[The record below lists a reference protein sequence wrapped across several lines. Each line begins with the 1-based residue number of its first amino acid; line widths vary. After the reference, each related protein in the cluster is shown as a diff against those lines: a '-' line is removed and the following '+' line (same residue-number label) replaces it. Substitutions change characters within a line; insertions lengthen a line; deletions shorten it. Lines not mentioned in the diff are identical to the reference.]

1 MFSKIVIFKNDR
13 IGDLM
18 PSVPAINLIIQ
29 NNKDKKIIIYLSE
42 TNYKMEFLFNE
53 KNVEVILINYKLPL
67 KNRIDILYFFLKTK
81 ISKVYILRPK
91 NFFFL
96 LPLIFYFKKIKFYGL
111 CLNGTNN
118 YKRPNDF
125 LRNFLTKF
133 VVNDRGTLKKRISRE
148 KLQLNLVSEKSENN
162 YVVKDYNFKLSNS
175 LKEILPNNYS
185 VIHYKKQIFE
195 ELEWGTEGLDKIM
208 NEMLKYYSNVVL
220 INDIEPSNDNMIFK
234 KKYNW
239 YDFKESKPGN
249 NNSKILYLSNIDGI
263 NMFNAIRLSEKTIA
277 CHGTITLLGYLI
289 KVPILD
295 IFYCKIKNKNDYHRY
310 KNSFHEH
317 KPNNKS
323 YDFIIPSKN
332 LNKTIQKMKFSLKK
346 LNE

>member
-96 LPLIFYFKKIKFYGL
+96 LPLIFYFKRIKFYGL

-133 VVNDRGTLKKRISRE
+133 VVNDRGTL
-148 KLQLNLVSEKSENN
+148 
-162 YVVKDYNFKLSNS
+162 
-175 LKEILPNNYS
+175 
-185 VIHYKKQIFE
+185 
-195 ELEWGTEGLDKIM
+195 
-208 NEMLKYYSNVVL
+208 
-220 INDIEPSNDNMIFK
+220 
-234 KKYNW
+234 
-239 YDFKESKPGN
+239 
-249 NNSKILYLSNIDGI
+249 
-263 NMFNAIRLSEKTIA
+263 
-277 CHGTITLLGYLI
+277 
-289 KVPILD
+289 
-295 IFYCKIKNKNDYHRY
+295 
-310 KNSFHEH
+310 
-317 KPNNKS
+317 
-323 YDFIIPSKN
+323 
-332 LNKTIQKMKFSLKK
+332 
-346 LNE
+346 

>member
-96 LPLIFYFKKIKFYGL
+96 LPLIFYFKKVKFYGL

-162 YVVKDYNFKLSNS
+162 YVVKDYNFKLSNL
-175 LKEILPNNYS
+175 LKEILPNNYA

-208 NEMLKYYSNVVL
+208 NEMLKYYSNAVL
-220 INDIEPSNDNMIFK
+220 INDIEPSNDSMIFK

-239 YDFKESKPGN
+239 YDFKESKLGN

-263 NMFNAIRLSEKTIA
+263 NMFNAIRLSKKTIA

-295 IFYCKIKNKNDYHRY
+295 IFYCKIKNKN
-310 KNSFHEH
+310 S
-317 KPNNKS
+317 
-323 YDFIIPSKN
+323 
-332 LNKTIQKMKFSLKK
+332 
-346 LNE
+346 